1 MKFLKDNILFIAV
14 ILLVLWLYFLLK
26 PTYLPRIA
34 KQFDT
39 SQYKKIVEIHDTTY
53 KTLYVNTYKKGNDI
67 PFYIIDSVIVPIH
80 DTLYV
85 LNDYY
90 KVKAYSDTIKKD
102 SNIFVIDNTIS
113 QNRIISRGFKA
124 DITQKTI
131 IVREFYASKPT
142 NTLYW
147 GIRGS
152 YRPLVGLEV
161 LSPSLMI
168 SVKNKALIGLS
179 VDISKN
185 YNIGYS
191 GGIYFKIGKK

>member
-1 MKFLKDNILFIAV
+1 MKFVKDNILFIAIV
-14 ILLVLWLYFLLK
+14 LLVLWLYFLVK
-26 PTYLPRIA
+26 PTYIKTPLDLS
-34 KQFDT
+34 K
-39 SQYKKIVEIHDTTY
+39 YKKVQT
-53 KTLYVNTYKKGNDI
+53 
-67 PFYIIDSVIVPIH
+67 IH
-80 DTLYV
+80 DTLYAKV
-85 LNDYY
+85 YINRYRKGDSIPYKVIDTLYTHISDTIRIVADYNQ
-90 KVKAYSDTIKKD
+90 VKAYSDTIKKD
-102 SNIFVIDNTIS
+102 SNIFVIDDTIS

-131 IVREFYASKPT
+131 VVREFYASKPT

-161 LSPSLMI
+161 LSPSLML

>member
-1 MKFLKDNILFIAV
+1 MKFIKNNILFIAIV
-14 ILLVLWLYFLLK
+14 LLVLWLYFLVK
-26 PTYLPRIA
+26 PTYIKTPLDLS
-34 KQFDT
+34 K
-39 SQYKKIVEIHDTTY
+39 YKKVET
-53 KTLYVNTYKKGNDI
+53 
-67 PFYIIDSVIVPIH
+67 IH
-80 DTLYV
+80 DTLYAKV
-85 LNDYY
+85 YINRYKKGDSIPYKVIDTLYTHISDTIRIISDYNQ
-90 KVKAYSDTIKKD
+90 VKAYSDTIKKD
-102 SNIFVIDNTIS
+102 SNIFVIDDTIS

-131 IVREFYASKPT
+131 VVREFYASKPT

-161 LSPSLMI
+161 LSPSLML
-168 SVKNKALIGLS
+168 SVRNKALIGLS

>member
-1 MKFLKDNILFIAV
+1 
-14 ILLVLWLYFLLK
+14 LVK
-26 PTYLPRIA
+26 PTYLPRVPNG
-34 KQFDT
+34 FDT
-39 SQYKKIVEIHDTTY
+39 SKFKKVQT
-53 KTLYVNTYKKGNDI
+53 
-67 PFYIIDSVIVPIH
+67 IH
-80 DTLYV
+80 DTLYAKV
-85 LNDYY
+85 YINRYRKGDSIPYKVIDTLYTHISDTIRIISDYNQ
-90 KVKAYSDTIKKD
+90 VKAYSDTIKKD
-102 SNIFVIDNTIS
+102 SNIFVIDDTIS

-131 IVREFYASKPT
+131 VVREFYASKPT

-152 YRPLVGLEV
+152 YSPLNGLEV
-161 LSPSLMI
+161 LSPSLML
-168 SVKNKALIGLS
+168 SVRNKALIGFS

>member
-1 MKFLKDNILFIAV
+1 MKFVKDNILFIAIV
-14 ILLVLWLYFLLK
+14 LLVLWLYFLVK
-26 PTYLPRIA
+26 PTYIPNG
-34 KQFDT
+34 FDT
-39 SQYKKIVEIHDTTY
+39 SKFKKVQVIHDTQYSKVYINRYRKGDSIPY
-53 KTLYVNTYKKGNDI
+53 K
-67 PFYIIDSVIVPIH
+67 VI
-80 DTLYV
+80 DTLYTHISDTIRIIS
-85 LNDYY
+85 DYNQ
-90 KVKAYSDTIKKD
+90 VKAYSDTIKKD
-102 SNIFVIDNTIS
+102 SNIFVIDDTIS

-131 IVREFYASKPT
+131 IVREFYASKST

-152 YRPLVGLEV
+152 YSPLNGLEV
-161 LSPSLMI
+161 LSPSLI
-168 SVKNKALIGLS
+168 LSVRNKALIGLS

>member
-1 MKFLKDNILFIAV
+1 MKFVKDNILFIAIV
-14 ILLVLWLYFLLK
+14 LLVLWLYFLVK
-26 PTYLPRIA
+26 PTYIKTPLDLS
-34 KQFDT
+34 K
-39 SQYKKIVEIHDTTY
+39 YKKVQT
-53 KTLYVNTYKKGNDI
+53 
-67 PFYIIDSVIVPIH
+67 IH
-80 DTLYV
+80 DTLYAKV
-85 LNDYY
+85 YINRYRKGDSIPYKVIDTLYTHISDTIRIVADYNQ
-90 KVKAYSDTIKKD
+90 VKAYSDTIKKD
-102 SNIFVIDNTIS
+102 SNIFVIDDTIS

-131 IVREFYASKPT
+131 VVREFYASKPT

-161 LSPSLMI
+161 LSPSLML
-168 SVKNKALIGLS
+168 SVKNKALIGFS

-191 GGIYFKIGKK
+191 GGIYFKISKK

>member
-53 KTLYVNTYKKGNDI
+53 KKVYVNTYKKGNDI
-67 PFYIIDSVIVPIH
+67 PFYIIDSVQIPVH

-85 LNDYY
+85 LNDYMRI
-90 KVKAYSDTIKKD
+90 KVYSDTIKKD
-102 SNIFVIDNTIS
+102 SNIFVVNDTIS
-113 QNRIISRGFKA
+113 QNRIIARGFTA
-124 DITQKTI
+124 NLTEKTI
-131 IVREFYASKPT
+131 IKREYYASKQT

-152 YRPLVGLEV
+152 YSPLNGLEV
-161 LSPSLMI
+161 LSPSLMLG
-168 SVKNKALIGLS
+168 VKNKALIGLS
-179 VDISKN
+179 VDINKN

-191 GGIYFKIGKK
+191 GSIYFKIGK

>member
-1 MKFLKDNILFIAV
+1 MKFIKDNILFIAIV
-14 ILLVLWLYFLLK
+14 LLVLWLYFFVK
-26 PTYLPRIA
+26 PTYIKTPLDLS
-34 KQFDT
+34 KF
-39 SQYKKIVEIHDTTY
+39 KKVQT
-53 KTLYVNTYKKGNDI
+53 
-67 PFYIIDSVIVPIH
+67 IH
-80 DTLYV
+80 DTLYAKV
-85 LNDYY
+85 YINRYRKGDSIPYKVIDTLYTHISDTIRIISDYNQ
-90 KVKAYSDTIKKD
+90 VKAYSDTIKKD
-102 SNIFVIDNTIS
+102 SNIFVIDDTIS

-161 LSPSLMI
+161 LSPSLML

-179 VDISKN
+179 VDINKN

-191 GGIYFKIGKK
+191 GGIYFKIGK

>member
-1 MKFLKDNILFIAV
+1 MKFVKDNILFIAIV
-14 ILLVLWLYFLLK
+14 LLVLWLYFLLK
-26 PTYLPRIA
+26 PTYIKTPIDLS
-34 KQFDT
+34 K
-39 SQYKKIVEIHDTTY
+39 YKKVETIHDTIY
-53 KTLYVNTYKKGNDI
+53 SKVYINRYKKGDSI
-67 PFYIIDSVIVPIH
+67 PYKVI
-80 DTLYV
+80 DTLYTHISDTIRIIS
-85 LNDYY
+85 DYNQ
-90 KVKAYSDTIKKD
+90 VKAYSDTIKKD
-102 SNIFVIDNTIS
+102 SNIFVIDDTIS

-131 IVREFYASKPT
+131 VVREFYASKPT

-161 LSPSLMI
+161 LSPSLML

-179 VDISKN
+179 VDINKN

>member
-1 MKFLKDNILFIAV
+1 MKFVKDNILFIAIV
-14 ILLVLWLYFLLK
+14 LLVLWLYFFVK
-26 PTYLPRIA
+26 PTYIKTPLDLS
-34 KQFDT
+34 K
-39 SQYKKIVEIHDTTY
+39 YKKV
-53 KTLYVNTYKKGNDI
+53 KT
-67 PFYIIDSVIVPIH
+67 IH
-80 DTLYV
+80 DTLYAKV
-85 LNDYY
+85 YINRYKKGDFIPYKVIDTLYTHISDTIRIISDYNH
-90 KVKAYSDTIKKD
+90 VKAYSDTIKKD
-102 SNIFVIDNTIS
+102 SNIFVIDDTIS

-131 IVREFYASKPT
+131 VVREFYASKPT

-152 YRPLVGLEV
+152 FSPLNGLEV
-161 LSPSLMI
+161 LSPSLI
-168 SVKNKALIGLS
+168 LSVKNKALIGLS

>member
-1 MKFLKDNILFIAV
+1 MKFLKNNILFIAV
-14 ILLVLWLYFLLK
+14 ILLVLWLYFLVK
-26 PTYLPRIA
+26 PTYIPPNS

-39 SQYKKIVEIHDTTY
+39 SQYKKVVTLHDTTY

-85 LNDYY
+85 LSDYMRIY
-90 KVKAYSDTIKKD
+90 AYSDTIKKD
-102 SNIFVIDNTIS
+102 SNIFVVNDTIS
-113 QNRIISRGFKA
+113 QNRIISRGFTA
-124 DITQKTI
+124 NLTEKTI
-131 IVREFYASKPT
+131 IKREYYASKPT

-152 YRPLVGLEV
+152 YSPLNGLEV
-161 LSPSLMI
+161 LSPSLML

-179 VDISKN
+179 VDINKN

-191 GGIYFKIGKK
+191 GSIYFKIGK